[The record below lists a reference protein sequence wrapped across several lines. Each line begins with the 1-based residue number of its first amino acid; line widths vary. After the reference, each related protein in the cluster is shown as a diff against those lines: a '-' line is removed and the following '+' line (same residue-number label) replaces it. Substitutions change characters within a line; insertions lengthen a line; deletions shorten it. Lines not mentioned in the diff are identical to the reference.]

1 MGSQCRPR
9 QEMTGLGWAC
19 PGSES
24 SCVRCTHAEMP
35 SLTRHAHGTH
45 VWVEC
50 QPSPMDWLWMKGQSE
65 YGQGTE
71 VSPSGLSNL
80 MELSF
85 LKWGRHLGVGLGCT
99 HFLELQ

>member
-1 MGSQCRPR
+1 
-9 QEMTGLGWAC
+9 
-19 PGSES
+19 
-24 SCVRCTHAEMP
+24 
-35 SLTRHAHGTH
+35 
-45 VWVEC
+45 
-50 QPSPMDWLWMKGQSE
+50 MDWLWMKGQSE